1 MSPEQAARVVETAAA
16 IWSNVRDTTVTRE
29 GWFLALAKTDFY
41 DAMDAVGALAGE
53 RKSIHVSD
61 VVKRAARIRS
71 LLLRG
76 LPPLPLPPVELAD
89 DFEAEALWLRVARD
103 RQLAAARQDRHSVPA

>member
-1 MSPEQAARVVETAAA
+1 MNPEQSGRVVEIAAT
-16 IWSNVRDTTVTRE
+16 IWSNVRDNTVTRE

-41 DAMDAVGALAGE
+41 DALDAIGALAGE

-71 LLLRG
+71 LLLRD
-76 LPPLPLPPVELAD
+76 LPPLPSPPVELAD
-89 DFEAEALWLRVARD
+89 DWEAETQWLKTCRE
-103 RQLAAARQDRHSVPA
+103 RQLHAVRQHRHSVPA

>member
-1 MSPEQAARVVETAAA
+1 MSPADAARIVEIAATV
-16 IWSNVRDTTVTRE
+16 WPSVKDTTITRE
-29 GWFLALAKTDFY
+29 SWFLALADTNLY

-53 RKSIHVSD
+53 RKTVHVSD

-89 DFEAEALWLRVARD
+89 DFEAEALWLRTARE
-103 RQLAAARQDRHSVPA
+103 RQLFAARQQRHAVAV